1 MRAAILQPP
10 YPKEGEALQ
19 VLEWQT
25 EALRSIPEG
34 GADLVLLPENSN
46 CTGNRSRDDMVR
58 MIGEEGARFVDEMR
72 ANAKRIGAVI
82 MAGVMTIDPKG
93 LLRNQLTVIPPDGQQ
108 SFPYTKIHLVQPE
121 KDRGIL
127 PGESTNVFEYK
138 GVRFAAAICFDFYFP
153 ELFAVYA
160 EQRPD
165 VLLIASH
172 QRQERT
178 GILEFMTRARAF
190 DTGCVVLRSAPA
202 MHDPAIGG
210 RSMAVAPDG
219 TILADA
225 GGHPGVIFCEFD
237 PKARFMR
244 AASYGQPD
252 KIGDYRE
259 VIQSFRRPEIYR
271 GKNR

>member
-10 YPKEGEALQ
+10 YPKAGEALQ
-19 VLEWQT
+19 VLQWQT
-25 EALRSIPEG
+25 DALRSIRANET
-34 GADLVLLPENSN
+34 DLILLPENSN
-46 CTGNRSRDDMVR
+46 CTGNRDLNDMIR
-58 MIGEEGARFVDEMR
+58 MIEEEGARFLDEMR
-72 ANAKRIGAVI
+72 MTAKRVDATI
-82 MAGVMTIDPKG
+82 MAGVMTRDPHG
-93 LLRNQLTVIPPDGQQ
+93 ILRNQLIVIPPDGKE
-108 SFPYTKIHLVQPE
+108 FTPYTKIHLVQPE

-127 PGESTNVFEYK
+127 PGESAKVFEYQ

-165 VLLIASH
+165 IVLIASH
-172 QRQERT
+172 QRQERPE
-178 GILEFMTRARAF
+178 ILEFMTRARAF

-202 MHDPAIGG
+202 MPDPAVGG

-225 GGHPGVIFCEFD
+225 GTRPCIIRCEFD
-237 PKARFMR
+237 PKARFLR

-259 VIQSFRRPEIYR
+259 VLQAFRRPEIYR
-271 GKNR
+271 GN